1 MPLSLSRIIPVCG
14 IDEAGRGPWAGPV
27 VAAAVILDPEAV
39 PEGIDDSK
47 KLTARR
53 REAVFEALTQHALIG
68 IGAASVREI
77 DRINILQASYL
88 AMRRA
93 VARLPMQ
100 PRRALIDGKGLPGD
114 LPCPGEAIVGGDARV
129 PAIAAASIVAK
140 VTRDRIMVALA
151 QQYPGYGWETNVG
164 YGVKRH
170 SEALQRL
177 GVTPHHRR
185 SFKPVHN
192 ILCQEHFVTH

>member
-1 MPLSLSRIIPVCG
+1 MTLFRRAPICG

-27 VAAAVILDPEAV
+27 VAAAVILDPEKV
-39 PEGIDDSK
+39 PVGVDDSK
-47 KLTARR
+47 KLSAKRR
-53 REAVFEALTQHALIG
+53 AAIFAELKECAVIG

-93 VARLPMQ
+93 VAALPVA
-100 PRRALIDGKGLPGD
+100 PGHALIDGKGMPRD
-114 LPCPGEAIVGGDARV
+114 LPCPGEAIVGGDGSE
-129 PAIAAASIVAK
+129 PAISAASIVAK
-140 VTRDRIMVALA
+140 VTRDRIMVALS
-151 QQYPGYGWETNVG
+151 QQYPGYGWETNAG
-164 YGVKRH
+164 YGVKMH
-170 SEALQRL
+170 SEALHRL

-192 ILCQEHFVTH
+192 ILCQDHFVSH

>member
-1 MPLSLSRIIPVCG
+1 MTARGMHPVCG

-27 VAAAVILDPEAV
+27 VAAAVILDPAAV

-53 REAVFEALTQHALIG
+53 REALFLALRGCAQIG

-93 VARLPMQ
+93 VAALPVP
-100 PRRALIDGKGLPGD
+100 PRRALIDGNGVPGG
-114 LPCPGEAIVGGDARV
+114 LPCPGQAIVGGDGTE

-151 QQYPGYGWETNVG
+151 QQYPGYGWDTNVG
-164 YGVKRH
+164 YGVKAH
-170 SEALQRL
+170 FEALQSL

-185 SFKPVHN
+185 SFKPVHK
-192 ILCQEHFVTH
+192 ILCQEDFVTL